1 MKFIVPKG
9 ATNRIFTVK
18 IQANN
23 VTTGAGLSG
32 LDHTS
37 GIVGG
42 YVREG
47 STGVALAVDENVTT
61 EGTYQAPST
70 VAHVR
75 IGTPANMRAGT
86 YELHFHNDLFL
97 TGAEALTVT
106 LGGATN
112 MADLS
117 LEFQFDSLTA
127 GIVSSIDAIMADVAD
142 FADAVWNEDTTDH
155 TTAGTFGEQLKT
167 DVDAILVDTAEIGA
181 AGAGLT
187 GLGGMSTTMKAQV
200 NTEVVDALTVD
211 VVADSIPA
219 DGSRPT
225 ISQAAYMLV
234 QFMTEQS
241 KSGTTVTVRKPDGST
256 QLFQLTLDSA
266 TDPTSVTRSA

>member
-32 LDHTS
+32 LDQTS

-97 TGAEALTVT
+97 TGAESLTIT

-112 MADLS
+112 MADLNI
-117 LEFQFDSLTA
+117 EIQFDSQTA
-127 GIVSSIDAIMADVAD
+127 EIVS
-142 FADAVWNEDTTDH
+142 
-155 TTAGTFGEQLKT
+155 G
-167 DVDAILVDTAEIGA
+167 VDAILADPADVALAVGARQPGDGTYTADQLLRVIAASTMGKVSGVGTGTLTFRNLADTADIA
-181 AGAGLT
+181 VVT
-187 GLGGMSTTMKAQV
+187 
-200 NTEVVDALTVD
+200 VDATGRL
-211 VVADSIPA
+211 S
-219 DGSRPT
+219 
-225 ISQAAYMLV
+225 
-234 QFMTEQS
+234 
-241 KSGTTVTVRKPDGST
+241 VT
-256 QLFQLTLDSA
+256 LTL
-266 TDPTSVTRSA
+266 